1 MGSCETDCSCL
12 SDVQLVVVEEY
23 EAARW
28 PVEKSGNVLE
38 NPAVW
43 FYKAELMGQE
53 RGVEHSAKAPQ
64 RRHLIPM
71 QSVRVAQAGDFH
83 LLPHCTNQLCGPLEQ
98 PLRPGLEQLRVVTAA
113 ADEPKVAMLR
123 GLSLKPVEQWWV
135 KPVDPSGTTAA
146 SGRVEG
152 SGFSGIVGPAPP
164 VYDPGLAAFMADA
177 QVPWGLEALAGEITE
192 PAWRTKPTWYLIA
205 TEDRA
210 IAPDAQRFMASRAKA
225 TLVEAAGSH
234 VIYLFATRSSRSSY
248 RDR

>member
-1 MGSCETDCSCL
+1 
-12 SDVQLVVVEEY
+12 
-23 EAARW
+23 
-28 PVEKSGNVLE
+28 
-38 NPAVW
+38 
-43 FYKAELMGQE
+43 MGQE

-152 SGFSGIVGPAPP
+152 SGFGIVGPAPP
-164 VYDPGLAAFMADA
+164 VFMTQAWPPLWQTLRCPGGLKPSQGNHRAGVADRNQPGTSSPPRTARSPQTPSASWPAAPRP
-177 QVPWGLEALAGEITE
+177 PWWRQ
-192 PAWRTKPTWYLIA
+192 PAVTSSI
-205 TEDRA
+205 
-210 IAPDAQRFMASRAKA
+210 
-225 TLVEAAGSH
+225 V
-234 VIYLFATRSSRSSY
+234 ATRSSRSSY